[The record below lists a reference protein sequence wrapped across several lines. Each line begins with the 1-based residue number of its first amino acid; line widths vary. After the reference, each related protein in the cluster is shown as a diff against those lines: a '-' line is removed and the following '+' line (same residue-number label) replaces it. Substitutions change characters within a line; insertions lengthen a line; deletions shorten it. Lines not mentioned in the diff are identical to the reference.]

1 MEAPSESSSGTLAAV
16 LKRTGIGAA
25 LIFGLAGGAVGATII
40 SGANAQDATSTPNAD
55 SSTTTT
61 QDAASNVVADVA
73 AEVNPAV
80 VTVINLQKQVN
91 PFNGTTSDSDT
102 PVSSGS
108 GFIIDEDGHVVTNWH
123 VVDGGDEFQV
133 KYADGT
139 TVNATLVGSDQF
151 QDVAVLQLDLS
162 GGQKVPGVAKL
173 GDSST
178 MRAGDTV
185 IAIGSPYG
193 ELTNSVTSGQI
204 NAVDRELDTGDG
216 YELSNLFQH
225 DAAIYPGNSGGPLIN
240 SAGEIIG
247 INVAKASYTTGMDS
261 TDSIGFAIEIDAVK
275 DLVNQIIQNGS
286 VARPYIGISV
296 QPVASRDGQT
306 LAGEQVMDVTA
317 DTPAADAGLQVGDVI
332 TAVDGTTIDQDHQF
346 MNLAVLT
353 HNPGDTIK
361 LTVDRNGQSQEISIT
376 LGTRPA
382 GLAASEP
389 AQDSTAPNSAN
400 PDATAESGQ

>member
-1 MEAPSESSSGTLAAV
+1 MEAPSESSSRTLAAV

-61 QDAASNVVADVA
+61 DAASNVVADVA

-91 PFNGTTSDSDT
+91 PFNGETSDSDT

-108 GFIIDEDGHVVTNWH
+108 GFIIDEDGHVVTNYH
-123 VVDGGDEFQV
+123 VVEGGDDFQV

-139 TVNATLVGSDQF
+139 TVDATLVGGDKF

-162 GGQKVPGVAKL
+162 DGQSVPGVAKL

-185 IAIGSPYG
+185 VAIGSPYG
-193 ELTNSVTSGQI
+193 ELTNSVTSGEI
-204 NAVDRELDTGDG
+204 NAINRDLDTGEG
-216 YELSNLFQH
+216 YELDNLFQH

-247 INVAKASYTTGMDS
+247 INVAKATYTGMDS
-261 TDSIGFAIEIDAVK
+261 TDSIGFAIEINAVK
-275 DLVNQIIQNGS
+275 DIVNQIIDTGTY
-286 VARPYIGISV
+286 ARPYLGIEAQTV
-296 QPVASRDGQT
+296 VSRDGQSIT
-306 LAGEQVMDVTA
+306 GNEVMTVTE

-332 TAVDGTTIDQDHQF
+332 TAIDGVAIDQDHQF
-346 MNLAVLT
+346 INEAILS
-353 HNPGDTIK
+353 HSPGDTIT
-361 LTVDRNGQSQEISIT
+361 LTVDRNGQSQDIDVT

-382 GLAASEP
+382 NLPTSVEPTPETEP
-389 AQDSTAPNSAN
+389 A
-400 PDATAESGQ
+400 G